1 MKKWI
6 ALAVTLA
13 LAVIIF
19 CLSAQP
25 GAQSG
30 ALSEQVAQQM
40 QSSGTADV
48 LIPAWFSA
56 NAYANV
62 RKWAHVYI
70 YLLLGASMAATVHSW
85 NIGRTLPR
93 QGAWAVVFCTLYA
106 VTDEIH
112 QFFVPG
118 RAMLASDVGVDALGF
133 VPGAALLLL
142 TVFLWRRRAL
152 HRNSRSGPD
161 RAGD

>member
-70 YLLLGASMAATVHSW
+70 YLLLGASMAATVHGW

-93 QGAWAVVFCTLYA
+93 QGACAVVFCTLYA

-118 RAMLASDVGVDALGF
+118 RAMLFSDIGVDALGF
-133 VPGAALLLL
+133 VPGILAALLVLCLL
-142 TVFLWRRRAL
+142 QRRRK
-152 HRNSRSGPD
+152 NQ
-161 RAGD
+161 